1 MAVTAQRWVASTLL
15 VLFGVAC
22 GFVVAE
28 GAARLTLDSPQGYA
42 LYSKERSEA
51 HASLTKL
58 VSDPRLGHRLE
69 PDAPG
74 HDARG
79 FRNEASV
86 EITDVVAIGD
96 SQTWGVNVRREE
108 SWPAVLAKI
117 SHLSVYSMALGG
129 WGPPQY
135 EELAHDAT
143 GLGPKAILV
152 GLYFGNDI
160 FDSCSVIYSAK
171 GSHKYRRSDR
181 DLSPALMELQS
192 RLKSADNHAR
202 GTVVREQVERMGAV
216 AKLWQRVAGRSLI
229 LQILMVR
236 GWLPGIPSADELYEA
251 GDKAWALEHPNA
263 AAVYAHGKISTVMTY
278 GYRGVALDRENLCIQ
293 EGIRIT
299 REVLASL
306 QKLEET
312 ARVRVGVVL
321 IPTKE
326 SIYAAADEALLSH
339 ASKEFVELVRH
350 EAEIKEELQEWCKR
364 LAMVCIDAAD
374 RLVAAAR
381 NGAILYKADS
391 DGHPVADGYR
401 QIAYAG
407 QDALLAMEVF
417 NAR

>member
-1 MAVTAQRWVASTLL
+1 MAGMAQRSLASTLL
-15 VLFGVAC
+15 VLFGIAC

-28 GAARLTLDSPQGYA
+28 GVARLMLEPPPGYA
-42 LYSKERSEA
+42 LYSKERNEA
-51 HASLTKL
+51 HASLAKL
-58 VSDPRLGHRLE
+58 VADPRLGHHLE

-86 EITDVVAIGD
+86 DSTDVVVIGD

-108 SWPAVLAKI
+108 AWPAVLAKV

-135 EELAHDAT
+135 EVLAHDAT
-143 GLGPKAILV
+143 ALGPKAILV

-160 FDSCSVIYSAK
+160 FDSCSAIYSSK

-181 DLSPALMELQS
+181 DLSSALTELQS
-192 RLKSADNHAR
+192 RLKSTENEAR
-202 GTVVREQVERMGAV
+202 VALVLEQVDRLGAV
-216 AKLWQRVAGRSLI
+216 AKVWQRVAGRSLI
-229 LQILMVR
+229 LQILMTR
-236 GWLPGIPSADELYEA
+236 GWLPGIPSVDELYEA

-263 AAVYAHGKISTVMTY
+263 AAAYTNGTVSTIMTY
-278 GYRGVALDRENLCIQ
+278 GYRGVALDRENPCIQ
-293 EGIRIT
+293 EGVRIT

-306 QKLEET
+306 RKLGET
-312 ARVRVGVVL
+312 TRIRMGVVL

-326 SIYAAADEALLSH
+326 SIYAAVDEGFLSH
-339 ASKEFVELVRH
+339 ASKEFAKLVRH
-350 EAEIKEELQEWCKR
+350 EAEIKAELQSWCNV
-364 LAMVCIDAAD
+364 LALVCIDATD

-391 DGHPVADGYR
+391 DGHPIAEGYR

-407 QDALLAMEVF
+407 QDALLAVGLL